1 MFFVHRQDGFLT
13 RRAFRDA
20 LARQPMNV
28 ATVASALHRL
38 ALPSQAGEHG
48 SADGASGLGLDTKD
62 LNLSMPVVRADGSS
76 GSGGGFARSPFRR
89 SNHRV
94 GCVAGA
100 CTRPELPPRG
110 SLSRPVVE
118 AAARAHAVANQHAC
132 ERCREYLINAE
143 KGR

>member
-28 ATVASALHRL
+28 ATVALHRL

-48 SADGASGLGLDTKD
+48 RADGASGLGLDTKD
-62 LNLSMPVVRADGSS
+62 LNLSMPVVRADGGS

-100 CTRPELPPRG
+100 GTRPELPLRG
-110 SLSRPVVE
+110 SLSRLVVE
-118 AAARAHAVANQHAC
+118 AAARAHAVANQHAW